1 MLITKEQQL
10 HLDKLYESS
19 IKHIKENWDYGNSLM
34 ALYFLYKDFYIHESL
49 RLHTEM
55 R

>member
-10 HLDKLYESS
+10 HLDMLYEAS
-19 IKHIKENWDYGNSLM
+19 IKHIKENWEYGNSLM
-34 ALYFLYKDFYIHESL
+34 TLYFLYKDFYIHESL
-49 RLHTEM
+49 RLHSSV